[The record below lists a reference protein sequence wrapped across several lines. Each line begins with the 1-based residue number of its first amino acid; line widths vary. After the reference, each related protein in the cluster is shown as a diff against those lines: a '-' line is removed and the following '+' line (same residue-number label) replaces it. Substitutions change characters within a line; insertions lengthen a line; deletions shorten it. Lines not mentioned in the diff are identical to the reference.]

1 MLGLALPS
9 TNLHASTHA
18 AAEPAAL
25 YSPAMSN
32 PAEHPATDSDEAL
45 MLAFAAGD
53 MAAFDT
59 LYARHKRGLYAFVAR
74 LLIGQGIAVDDVF
87 QDVWLS
93 VSRVRAQYRP
103 SAQFR
108 TWLYQIARNRTI
120 DLLRE
125 KRPTLASELQAAEDD
140 ADPFEAVPDTLT
152 PTPDMA
158 LDRRQKAAAIAR
170 ALAALPAVQR
180 EAFLLREH
188 SELPLEEVARLTG
201 VNVETAKSRL
211 RYAVAKLR
219 AALRGIWP

>member
-1 MLGLALPS
+1 MLGAALLS
-9 TNLHASTHA
+9 AKLRASTHA
-18 AAEPAAL
+18 AVEPAAV
-25 YSPAMSN
+25 YSPAMSD
-32 PAEHPATDSDEAL
+32 PAAPPATDSDEAL

-93 VSRVRAQYRP
+93 VAKARAQYRP
-103 SAQFR
+103 TAQFR
-108 TWLYQIARNRTI
+108 TWLFQIARNRTI

-125 KRPTLASELQAAEDD
+125 KRPALASELQSSEED
-140 ADPFEAVPDTLT
+140 ADPFDAIPDTGT
-152 PTPDMA
+152 QTPDIA
-158 LDRRQKAAAIAR
+158 LDRSQKAAAIAR